1 MTDEENTEQNSLD
14 KDDFNF
20 DLDKMKSAVNAPYH
34 MLPKG
39 LTSDEFN
46 AWMESKAKKLDN

>member
-39 LTSDEFN
+39 LTYEEYT
-46 AWMESKAKKLDN
+46 AWLKSKVSKS